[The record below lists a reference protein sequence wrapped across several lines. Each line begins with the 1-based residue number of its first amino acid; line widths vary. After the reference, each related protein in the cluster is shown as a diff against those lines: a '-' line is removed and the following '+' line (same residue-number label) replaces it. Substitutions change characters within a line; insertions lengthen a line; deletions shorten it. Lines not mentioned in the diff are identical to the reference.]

1 MTSTDTLGGARD
13 TAGPARPDGLAA
25 CPVQPRDSVA
35 TPTRP
40 DGLAAALLTPEARQD
55 PYPVYARMRRDDPV
69 HRSPQ
74 GIWYL
79 TRHTDVETAL
89 GDLRLSND
97 RDRMTRAYSSL
108 GGDLKA
114 LSRLTER
121 LGRVMSNTDPPDHA
135 RLRKLANKAFTARRV
150 EALRDGVQRIVD
162 RLIDEAV
169 AAGPAMELIEAVAS
183 PLPMS
188 VVCELFGIPDEDR
201 PQVKTWFSRF
211 GRLSEDIDK
220 SEAAIDAYEE
230 YLAGL
235 IRQRRREPGDDLIS
249 ALVATQNKDD
259 RLTDSELLST
269 CFVLITAGDET
280 TTHLIGNG
288 MLALL
293 RHPDQLARLRA
304 DPDLIRGAVEELA
317 RYDTVTQAIVRV
329 VAEDLEIGGRT
340 LREGEL
346 VYLFLGATNRD
357 PERFEDPDRLDLS
370 RPGNRHLSFGHGPH
384 FCLGG
389 PLAKL
394 QAEVAI
400 GTLARRLP
408 GLRLADGAAL
418 EWRDNP
424 LQRRLTTLPLI
435 HRP

>member
-1 MTSTDTLGGARD
+1 MTTTDTRDGARGS
-13 TAGPARPDGLAA
+13 AGPARPSADPAGPRDLAA
-25 CPVQPRDSVA
+25 D
-35 TPTRP
+35 
-40 DGLAAALLTPEARQD
+40 LLTPEARRD
-55 PYPVYARMRRDDPV
+55 PYPFYARMRRESPV
-69 HRSPQ
+69 HRSAD

-79 TRHTDVETAL
+79 TRYADVEAAL

-97 RDRMTRAYSSL
+97 RDRMTRAYVAL

-114 LSRLTER
+114 LSRLTDR

-135 RLRKLANKAFTARRV
+135 RLRKLANRAFTARRV
-150 EALRDGVQRIVD
+150 EALRGGIQRIVD
-162 RLIDEAV
+162 QLIDRAVQAGPTTDLIETV
-169 AAGPAMELIEAVAS
+169 AA

-188 VVCELFGIPDEDR
+188 VVCELFGIPPEDR
-201 PQVKTWFSRF
+201 PQVETWFSRF
-211 GRLSEDIDK
+211 GRLSEDLDK
-220 SEAAIDAYEE
+220 TEEAIGEYEE
-230 YLAGL
+230 YLARL
-235 IRQRRREPGDDLIS
+235 IRHRRADPGDDLIS
-249 ALVATQNKDD
+249 ALVATQAQDD

-288 MLALL
+288 VLALL

-304 DPDLIRGAVEELA
+304 DPGLIRGAVEELA

-340 LREGEL
+340 LRAGEL

-357 PERFEDPDRLDLS
+357 PERFEDPDRLDLT
-370 RPGNRHLSFGHGPH
+370 RPGNRHLSFGNGPH

-394 QAEVAI
+394 QAEVAV
-400 GTLARRLP
+400 GTLVRRLP
-408 GLRLADGAAL
+408 ELRLADGAPL
-418 EWRDNP
+418 DWRPNP
-424 LQRRLTTLPLI
+424 LQRRLCALPVT
-435 HRP
+435 H

>member
-1 MTSTDTLGGARD
+1 MTFTETLGGTRD
-13 TAGPARPDGLAA
+13 AAGPARSD
-25 CPVQPRDSVA
+25 D
-35 TPTRP
+35 
-40 DGLAAALLTPEARQD
+40 LAAALLTAGARRD
-55 PYPVYARMRRDDPV
+55 PYPFYARMRREAPV

-74 GIWYL
+74 GVWYL
-79 TRHTDVETAL
+79 TRYADVEAAL
-89 GDLRLSND
+89 CDLRLSND
-97 RDRMTRAYSSL
+97 RDRMTRACSAL
-108 GGDLKA
+108 GGDMKA

-121 LGRVMSNTDPPDHA
+121 LGRVMTNTDPPDHA
-135 RLRKLANKAFTARRV
+135 RLRKLANRAFTARRV
-150 EALRDGVQRIVD
+150 EALRDRVQEIVD

-169 AAGPAMELIEAVAS
+169 AAGPVMDLIEAVAS

-201 PQVKTWFSRF
+201 PRVKTWFRRF
-211 GRLSEDIDK
+211 GRLSEDIGK
-220 SEAAIDAYEE
+220 SETAIDQYEE
-230 YLAGL
+230 YLSGL

-249 ALVATQNKDD
+249 ALVATQSQDD

-280 TTHLIGNG
+280 TTHLIANG
-288 MLALL
+288 VLALL

-304 DPDLIRGAVEELA
+304 DPGLTRRAVEELA

-357 PERFEDPDRLDLS
+357 PERFENPDRLDLT

-394 QAEVAI
+394 QAEVAV
-400 GTLARRLP
+400 GTLVRRLP
-408 GLRLADGAAL
+408 GLRLADGAVL
-418 EWRDNP
+418 DWRPNP
-424 LQRRLTTLPLI
+424 LQRRLSALPLT

>member
-1 MTSTDTLGGARD
+1 MTSTDTLDGARD
-13 TAGPARPDGLAA
+13 AAGPARPD
-25 CPVQPRDSVA
+25 D
-35 TPTRP
+35 
-40 DGLAAALLTPEARQD
+40 LAAALQTPEARRD
-55 PYPVYARMRRDDPV
+55 PYPFYARMRREQPV
-69 HRSPQ
+69 HRSDQ

-79 TRHTDVETAL
+79 TRYADVEAAL

-97 RDRMTRAYSSL
+97 RDRMTRAYVAL

-114 LSRLTER
+114 FSRLSDR

-135 RLRKLANKAFTARRV
+135 RLRKLANRAFTARRV
-150 EALRDGVQRIVD
+150 EALRDGIQRIVD
-162 RLIDEAV
+162 RLVDEAV
-169 AAGPAMELIEAVAS
+169 AAGPTMDLIEAVAS

-188 VVCELFGIPDEDR
+188 VVCELFGIPAEDL
-201 PQVKTWFSRF
+201 PQVNSWFHRF

-220 SEAAIDAYEE
+220 SEEAIGQYEE
-230 YLAGL
+230 YLSGL

-249 ALVATQNKDD
+249 ALVATQAQDD

-288 MLALL
+288 VLALL

-304 DPDLIRGAVEELA
+304 DPALIRGAVEELA

-370 RPGNRHLSFGHGPH
+370 RPGNRHLSFGNGPH

-394 QAEVAI
+394 QAEVAV
-400 GTLARRLP
+400 GTLVRRLP
-408 GLRLADGAAL
+408 QLRLADGAVL
-418 EWRDNP
+418 DWRPNP
-424 LQRRLTTLPLI
+424 LQRRLSTLPI
-435 HRP
+435 TY

>member
-1 MTSTDTLGGARD
+1 
-13 TAGPARPDGLAA
+13 
-25 CPVQPRDSVA
+25 
-35 TPTRP
+35 
-40 DGLAAALLTPEARQD
+40 
-55 PYPVYARMRRDDPV
+55 MRRESPV
-69 HRSPQ
+69 HRSTQ

-79 TRHTDVETAL
+79 TRYADVEAAL
-89 GDLRLSND
+89 GNLRLSND
-97 RDRMTRAYSSL
+97 RDRMTRAYGAL

-114 LSRLTER
+114 FSRLTDR

-135 RLRKLANKAFTARRV
+135 RLRKLANRAFTARRV

-169 AAGPAMELIEAVAS
+169 TAGSTMDLIEEVAS
-183 PLPMS
+183 PLPLS
-188 VVCELFGIPDEDR
+188 VICELFGIPPEDR
-201 PQVKTWFSRF
+201 PQVNTWFRRL

-220 SEAAIDAYEE
+220 SETAIEQYEE
-230 YLAGL
+230 YLARL
-235 IRQRRREPGDDLIS
+235 VRRRRADPGDDLIS
-249 ALVATQNKDD
+249 ALVATQAQDD

-293 RHPDQLARLRA
+293 RHPDQLARLRE
-304 DPDLIRGAVEELA
+304 DPVLIRTAVDELA
-317 RYDTVTQAIVRV
+317 RYDTPTQAIVRV
-329 VAEDLEIGGRT
+329 VAEDVGIGGRT

-346 VYLFLGATNRD
+346 VYLFLAATNRD

-370 RPGNRHLSFGHGPH
+370 RPGNNRHLSFGNGPH

-400 GTLARRLP
+400 GTLVRRLP
-408 GLRLADGAAL
+408 HLRLAGGAAL
-418 EWRDNP
+418 EWRPNP
-424 LQRRLTTLPLI
+424 LQRRLSALPLSY
-435 HRP
+435 

>member
-1 MTSTDTLGGARD
+1 MTSTGTPGGAREA
-13 TAGPARPDGLAA
+13 AGPAQPD
-25 CPVQPRDSVA
+25 D
-35 TPTRP
+35 
-40 DGLAAALLTPEARQD
+40 LAAALLTPEARRD
-55 PYPVYARMRRDDPV
+55 PYPFYAHMRRENPV
-69 HRSPQ
+69 HRSAQ

-79 TRHTDVETAL
+79 TRYADVEAAL

-97 RDRMTRAYSSL
+97 RDRMTRAYSAL

-114 LSRLTER
+114 FSRLTDR
-121 LGRVMSNTDPPDHA
+121 LGRVMTNTDPPDHA

-162 RLIDEAV
+162 RLIDEA
-169 AAGPAMELIEAVAS
+169 AGPTMDLIEAVAS

-188 VVCELFGIPDEDR
+188 VVCELFGIPVEDR
-201 PQVKTWFSRF
+201 PRVKGWFRRF

-220 SEAAIDAYEE
+220 SEAAIEQYEE
-230 YLAGL
+230 YLSGL

-249 ALVATQNKDD
+249 ALVATQTRDD

-288 MLALL
+288 VLALL

-304 DPDLIRGAVEELA
+304 DPSLIRGAVEELA

-346 VYLFLGATNRD
+346 VYPFLAAANRD

-389 PLAKL
+389 PLARL

-400 GTLARRLP
+400 GTLVARLP
-408 GLRLADGAAL
+408 HLRLADGVAL
-418 EWRDNP
+418 DWRPNP
-424 LQRRLTTLPLI
+424 LQRRLSTLPVTY
-435 HRP
+435 

>member
-1 MTSTDTLGGARD
+1 MNLTDTTDEARP
-13 TAGPARPDGLAA
+13 TAGLAPPHDLAA
-25 CPVQPRDSVA
+25 D
-35 TPTRP
+35 
-40 DGLAAALLTPEARQD
+40 LLTPEARRD
-55 PYPVYARMRRDDPV
+55 PYPFYARMRRESPV
-69 HRSPQ
+69 HRSAQ

-79 TRHTDVETAL
+79 TRYADVETAL

-97 RDRMTRAYSSL
+97 RDRMTRAYGGL

-114 LSRLTER
+114 LSRLSDR
-121 LGRVMSNTDPPDHA
+121 LGRVMTNTDPPDHA
-135 RLRKLANKAFTARRV
+135 RLRKLANRAFTARRV

-169 AAGPAMELIEAVAS
+169 AAGPTMDLIEAVAS

-188 VVCELFGIPDEDR
+188 AVCELFGIPDGDR
-201 PQVKTWFSRF
+201 PQVKSWFHRF
-211 GRLSEDIDK
+211 GRLGEDIDK
-220 SEAAIDAYEE
+220 SEEAIGQYEE
-230 YLAGL
+230 YLSGL
-235 IRQRRREPGDDLIS
+235 IRRRRREPGDDLIS
-249 ALVATQNKDD
+249 ALVATQAQDD

-288 MLALL
+288 VLALL

-304 DPDLIRGAVEELA
+304 DPGLIRGAVEELA
-317 RYDTVTQAIVRV
+317 RYDTVTQVIVRV
-329 VAEDLEIGGRT
+329 VAEDLEIGGQL

-346 VYLFLGATNRD
+346 AYLFLGATNRD
-357 PERFEDPDRLDLS
+357 PERFEDPDRLDLT

-394 QAEVAI
+394 QTEVAI
-400 GTLARRLP
+400 GTLVRRLP
-408 GLRLADGAAL
+408 ELRLADGAVL
-418 EWRDNP
+418 DWRPNP
-424 LQRRLTTLPLI
+424 LQRRLSALPLT
-435 HRP
+435 H

>member
-1 MTSTDTLGGARD
+1 MNPTDTTD
-13 TAGPARPDGLAA
+13 EARPAAGLAPPHA
-25 CPVQPRDSVA
+25 LVPPHDF
-35 TPTRP
+35 
-40 DGLAAALLTPEARQD
+40 AADLLTPEARRD
-55 PYPVYARMRRDDPV
+55 PYPFYARMRRESPV
-69 HRSPQ
+69 HRSAQ

-79 TRHTDVETAL
+79 TRYADVEAAL
-89 GDLRLSND
+89 SDLRLSND
-97 RDRMTRAYSSL
+97 RDRMTRAYGAL
-108 GGDLKA
+108 GGDMKA
-114 LSRLTER
+114 FSRLTDR
-121 LGRVMSNTDPPDHA
+121 LGRVMTNTDPPDHA
-135 RLRKLANKAFTARRV
+135 RLRKLANRAFTARRV

-169 AAGPAMELIEAVAS
+169 AAGPTMDLIEAVAA

-201 PQVKTWFSRF
+201 PQVKTWFRRF
-211 GRLSEDIDK
+211 GRLGEDIDK
-220 SEAAIDAYEE
+220 SEEAIGQYEE
-230 YLAGL
+230 YLARL
-235 IRQRRREPGDDLIS
+235 VRLRRADPGDDLIS
-249 ALVATQNKDD
+249 ALVATQAQDE

-280 TTHLIGNG
+280 TTHLVGNG
-288 MLALL
+288 VLALL

-304 DPDLIRGAVEELA
+304 DPTLIRGAVEELA

-357 PERFEDPDRLDLS
+357 PERFEAPDRLDLT

-400 GTLARRLP
+400 GTLVRRLP
-408 GLRLADGAAL
+408 ELRMADEAAL
-418 EWRDNP
+418 DWRPNP
-424 LQRRLTTLPLI
+424 LQRRLCALPLT
-435 HRP
+435 H